1 MRESHARC
9 VILGRSVTVC
19 SVPVAVRTAH
29 DRRGNRHPTRLPR
42 AARRRAAQPPAAAA
56 STVPG
61 GDTGWPHVGG
71 SPTIEGVDE
80 IGEKYGKLA
89 GILSLTPVHVLLLC
103 LATMQ
108 AINSLDLEFRSDK
121 RSV

>member
-1 MRESHARC
+1 MIGAAIG
-9 VILGRSVTVC
+9 ILLGF
-19 SVPVAVRTAH
+19 PEQLVAAPST
-29 DRRGNRHPTRLPR
+29 
-42 AARRRAAQPPAAAA
+42 AAQPPAAAA

-61 GDTGWPHVGG
+61 GDAGWPHGG

-108 AINSLDLEFRSDK
+108 VRS
-121 RSV
+121 SS

>member
-1 MRESHARC
+1 MIGAAIG
-9 VILGRSVTVC
+9 ILLGF
-19 SVPVAVRTAH
+19 PEQLVAA
-29 DRRGNRHPTRLPR
+29 PS
-42 AARRRAAQPPAAAA
+42 AAAQPPAAAA

-61 GDTGWPHVGG
+61 GDAGWPHVGG
-71 SPTIEGVDE
+71 SPTIKGVDE

-108 AINSLDLEFRSDK
+108 VRS
-121 RSV
+121 SS